1 MRYVAWEG
9 RLNVVVNGRTQR
21 EEWASLAR
29 RGDHDAQAALTP
41 PPFPEPLDYLAEW
54 SADLASGRQVG
65 MNGPV
70 PLSWLD
76 VHAWAQLTGRRLTEQ
91 EARALLSLD
100 RVRLYPE
107 QIPAPEGAQ

>member
-1 MRYVAWEG
+1 VRDHLAP
-9 RLNVVVNGRTQR
+9 
-21 EEWASLAR
+21 LAR
-29 RGDHDAQAALTP
+29 RGHPGALKALTP
-41 PPFPEPLDYLAEW
+41 PTYNDALEYLAEW
-54 SADLASGRQVG
+54 SSDLASGRQVG

-76 VHAWAQLTGRRLTEQ
+76 LYAWAQLTGHQLTER

-107 QIPAPEGAQ
+107 QVTPEGSQ